1 MQRSVERSIE
11 YLMRKRI
18 SAYLM
23 MLCICLGLLIP
34 DTVVWAAAGKTSLS
48 VSSGSVNI
56 GDTVTVTGK
65 ASGPSGEKVVAT
77 MTLSWDASVLEFVSS
92 SVDSNGGGGSRLIN
106 GDSFTITLKAVGAGT
121 SAVSLSATDGILFD
135 TVEELSSM
143 EGSSA
148 SVTVN
153 NAAGGGTG
161 SGGGNAGGGNTGG
174 GNTGGSTSGG
184 GTGNGGG
191 NTGGNTQGAP
201 AESLSADNS
210 LKSLTISPGTLSP
223 AFSYNKTSYTA
234 TVGSDV
240 TSVVVSAVPANEKA
254 VVESVTGNQ
263 NLKEGVNNIKIVVKA
278 ENGVTATYTVK
289 VTKQAGAAEEKPTEE
304 QTKPEETETKE
315 PETEQPETV
324 VTVNGAAYE
333 ISEKFAAEDIP
344 ADFQE
349 NTINYHGTSYKGVSY
364 TKGSLNLLW
373 MTPQNPPEGQKAAG
387 SFFVYDETRDTVY
400 PFVRFANGEKYVIA
414 LLAPVD
420 AVIPE
425 QYMQT
430 SLSVDEIR
438 TITAYQQTAE
448 SESEIVS
455 AFYVFY
461 GVNHEGTENWYQYD
475 SLEGTYQRLSTD
487 LAGEGEVQTA
497 ELQELQEEYAAL
509 SEQYDDEKT
518 FARTAMAVM
527 GFVIAVL
534 VIVIINLLLFRF
546 RNKGA
551 GELSEDDLW
560 EEDDSD
566 FRDEEDMDEPTD
578 ADDEDFPEGDEED
591 IDETGDDLIDEED
604 WETDEAGET
613 LADDE
618 EDAAGEEK
626 ESRPGKR
633 QLQGKKD
640 GGGEKARTSDQL
652 EIIDFNDL

>member
-1 MQRSVERSIE
+1 
-11 YLMRKRI
+11 MRKRI

-34 DTVVWAAAGKTSLS
+34 DTVVWAASGKTSLS

-65 ASGPSGEKVVAT
+65 ASGPAGEKVVAT

-153 NAAGGGTG
+153 NAAGGA
-161 SGGGNAGGGNTGG
+161 AGGGNTGG
-174 GNTGGSTSGG
+174 GNTGGGNAGGSTSGG
-184 GTGNGGG
+184 GAGAGNGG

-223 AFSYNKTSYTA
+223 AFAYNKTSYTA

-254 VVESVTGNQ
+254 AVESVTGNQ

-304 QTKPEETETKE
+304 QTKPEAPETEA
-315 PETEQPETV
+315 PATEQPEAV

-373 MTPQNPPEGQKAAG
+373 MTPQNPPEGQKDAG

-400 PFVRFANGEKYVIA
+400 PFVRFANGENYVIA

-420 AVIPE
+420 AAIPE

-430 SLSVDEIR
+430 SFSVDETR

-487 LAGEGEVQTA
+487 FAGAGEMQTA

-509 SEQYDDEKT
+509 AEQYDDEKT

-534 VIVIINLLLFRF
+534 VVVIINLLLFRF
-546 RNKGA
+546 RSKGA

-560 EEDDSD
+560 EDDGDSD
-566 FRDEEDMDEPTD
+566 FRDDEDFDETAED
-578 ADDEDFPEGDEED
+578 ADDEDFSDEED
-591 IDETGDDLIDEED
+591 GDIDEAGEDLIDEED
-604 WETDEAGET
+604 WETDEVGENS
-613 LADDE
+613 ADDE
-618 EDAAGEEK
+618 EGAAAEEK
-626 ESRPGKR
+626 ERRPGKR
-633 QLQGKKD
+633 QPQGKKD
-640 GGGEKARTSDQL
+640 GGGEKARTSDHL

>member
-1 MQRSVERSIE
+1 
-11 YLMRKRI
+11 MRKRI
-18 SAYLM
+18 SAYMM

-34 DTVVWAAAGKTSLS
+34 DTVVWAAVGKTSLS

-65 ASGPSGEKVVAT
+65 ASGPAGEKVVAT

-153 NAAGGGTG
+153 NAAGGGAA
-161 SGGGNAGGGNTGG
+161 GGGNA
-174 GNTGGSTSGG
+174 GGSTSGG
-184 GTGNGGG
+184 GAAGGGNAGGSTSGGGAGNSG

-210 LKSLTISPGTLSP
+210 LKSLTISPGSLSP
-223 AFSYNKTSYTA
+223 AFAYNKTSYTA

-304 QTKPEETETKE
+304 QTKPQEPETEE
-315 PETEQPETV
+315 PVTEQPETV

-373 MTPQNPPEGQKAAG
+373 MTPQNLPEGQKAAG

-400 PFVRFANGEKYVIA
+400 PFVRFANGENYVIA

-430 SLSVDEIR
+430 SFSVDETH
-438 TITAYQQTAE
+438 TITAYQQAAE

-455 AFYVFY
+455 AFYIFY

-487 LAGEGEVQTA
+487 FAGAGEVQTA

-534 VIVIINLLLFRF
+534 VVVIINLLLFRF
-546 RNKGA
+546 RSKGA

-560 EEDDSD
+560 EDDDDSD
-566 FRDEEDMDEPTD
+566 FG
-578 ADDEDFPEGDEED
+578 DDEDFDETAKDADDLDVADEEDED
-591 IDETGDDLIDEED
+591 IDEAGEDLIDEED

-613 LADDE
+613 LAEDE
-618 EDAAGEEK
+618 EGAAGEEK
-626 ESRPGKR
+626 ERRPGKR
-633 QLQGKKD
+633 QPQGKKD
-640 GGGEKARTSDQL
+640 GGREKARTSDHL

>member
-1 MQRSVERSIE
+1 
-11 YLMRKRI
+11 
-18 SAYLM
+18 M

-34 DTVVWAAAGKTSLS
+34 DTVVWAASGKTSLS

-65 ASGPSGEKVVAT
+65 ASGPAGEKVVAT

-153 NAAGGGTG
+153 NAAGGA
-161 SGGGNAGGGNTGG
+161 AGGGNTGG
-174 GNTGGSTSGG
+174 GNTGGGNAGGSTSGG
-184 GTGNGGG
+184 GAGAGSGAGNGG

-223 AFSYNKTSYTA
+223 AFAYNKTSYTA

-254 VVESVTGNQ
+254 AVESVTGNQ

-304 QTKPEETETKE
+304 QTKPEAPETEA
-315 PETEQPETV
+315 PATEQPEAV

-373 MTPQNPPEGQKAAG
+373 MTPQNSPEGQKDAG

-420 AVIPE
+420 AAIPE

-430 SLSVDEIR
+430 SFSVDETR

-487 LAGEGEVQTA
+487 FAGAGEVQTA

-509 SEQYDDEKT
+509 AEQYDDEKT

-534 VIVIINLLLFRF
+534 VVVIINLLLFRF
-546 RNKGA
+546 RSKGA

-560 EEDDSD
+560 EDDGDSD
-566 FRDEEDMDEPTD
+566 FRDDEDFDETAED
-578 ADDEDFPEGDEED
+578 ADDEDFPDEED
-591 IDETGDDLIDEED
+591 GDIDEAGEDLIDEED
-604 WETDEAGET
+604 WETDEVGEN

-618 EDAAGEEK
+618 EGAAAEEK
-626 ESRPGKR
+626 ERRPGKR
-633 QLQGKKD
+633 QPQGKKD
-640 GGGEKARTSDQL
+640 GGGEKARTSDHL

>member
-633 QLQGKKD
+633 QLQGKKGRRRREGAHIRSVGD
-640 GGGEKARTSDQL
+640 Y
-652 EIIDFNDL
+652 

>member
-65 ASGPSGEKVVAT
+65 ASGPAGEKVVAT

-223 AFSYNKTSYTA
+223 AFAYNKTSYTA
-234 TVGSDV
+234 AVGSDV

-324 VTVNGAAYE
+324 VTVNGAAYD

-373 MTPQNPPEGQKAAG
+373 MTPQNLPEGQKAAG

-430 SLSVDEIR
+430 SLSVDEAR

-566 FRDEEDMDEPTD
+566 FRDEEDIDETTD

-618 EDAAGEEK
+618 EDTAGEEK

-633 QLQGKKD
+633 QPQGKKD
-640 GGGEKARTSDQL
+640 GSGEKARTSDQL

>member
-1 MQRSVERSIE
+1 M
-11 YLMRKRI
+11 
-18 SAYLM
+18 M

-34 DTVVWAAAGKTSLS
+34 DTVVWAAVGKTSLS

-65 ASGPSGEKVVAT
+65 ASGPAGEKVVAT

-153 NAAGGGTG
+153 NAAGNGA
-161 SGGGNAGGGNTGG
+161 AGGGNTGG
-174 GNTGGSTSGG
+174 GNAGGSTSGG
-184 GTGNGGG
+184 GAGAGSGAGNSG

-210 LKSLTISPGTLSP
+210 LKSLTISPGSLSP
-223 AFSYNKTSYTA
+223 AFAYNKTSYTA

-304 QTKPEETETKE
+304 QTKPQEPETEE
-315 PETEQPETV
+315 PVTEQPETV

-400 PFVRFANGEKYVIA
+400 PFVRFVNGENYVIV

-420 AVIPE
+420 AAIPE

-430 SLSVDEIR
+430 SFSVDETH
-438 TITAYQQTAE
+438 TITAYQQAAE

-455 AFYVFY
+455 AFYIFY

-487 LAGEGEVQTA
+487 FAGAGEVQTA

-509 SEQYDDEKT
+509 AEQYDDEKT

-534 VIVIINLLLFRF
+534 VVVIINLLLFRF
-546 RNKGA
+546 RSKGA

-560 EEDDSD
+560 EDDDDSD
-566 FRDEEDMDEPTD
+566 FG
-578 ADDEDFPEGDEED
+578 DDEDFDETAKDADDLDVADEEDED

-618 EDAAGEEK
+618 EDTAGEEK

-633 QLQGKKD
+633 QPQGKKD
-640 GGGEKARTSDQL
+640 GSGEKARTSDQL

>member
-1 MQRSVERSIE
+1 
-11 YLMRKRI
+11 MRKRI

-34 DTVVWAAAGKTSLS
+34 DTVVWAASGKTSLS

-65 ASGPSGEKVVAT
+65 ASGPAGEKVVAT

-153 NAAGGGTG
+153 NAAGGV
-161 SGGGNAGGGNTGG
+161 AGGGNTGG
-174 GNTGGSTSGG
+174 GNAGGSTSGG
-184 GTGNGGG
+184 GAGAGSGAGNGG

-223 AFSYNKTSYTA
+223 AFAYNKTSYTA

-254 VVESVTGNQ
+254 AVESVTGNQ
-263 NLKEGVNNIKIVVKA
+263 NLKGGVNNIKIVVKA

-304 QTKPEETETKE
+304 QTKPEAPETEA
-315 PETEQPETV
+315 PVTEQPEAV

-373 MTPQNPPEGQKAAG
+373 MTPQNPPEGQKDAG

-420 AVIPE
+420 AAIPE

-430 SLSVDEIR
+430 SFSVDETR

-487 LAGEGEVQTA
+487 FAGAGEVQTA

-509 SEQYDDEKT
+509 AEQYDDEKT

-534 VIVIINLLLFRF
+534 VVVIINLLLFRF
-546 RNKGA
+546 RSKGA

-560 EEDDSD
+560 EDDGDSD
-566 FRDEEDMDEPTD
+566 FRDDEDFDETAKD
-578 ADDEDFPEGDEED
+578 ADDLDVADEED
-591 IDETGDDLIDEED
+591 GDIDEGGEDLIDEED
-604 WETDEAGET
+604 WETDEVGEN

-618 EDAAGEEK
+618 EGAAAEEK
-626 ESRPGKR
+626 ERRPGKR
-633 QLQGKKD
+633 QPQGKKD
-640 GGGEKARTSDQL
+640 GGGEKARTSDHL

>member
-1 MQRSVERSIE
+1 
-11 YLMRKRI
+11 
-18 SAYLM
+18 M

-34 DTVVWAAAGKTSLS
+34 DTVVWAASGKTSLS

-65 ASGPSGEKVVAT
+65 ASGPAGEKVVAT

-153 NAAGGGTG
+153 NAAGGGNT
-161 SGGGNAGGGNTGG
+161 GGGNTGG
-174 GNTGGSTSGG
+174 GNAGGSTSGG
-184 GTGNGGG
+184 GAGAGSGAGNGG

-223 AFSYNKTSYTA
+223 AFAYNKTSYTA

-254 VVESVTGNQ
+254 AVESVTGNQ

-304 QTKPEETETKE
+304 QTKPEAPETEA
-315 PETEQPETV
+315 PATEQPEAV

-373 MTPQNPPEGQKAAG
+373 MTPQNPPEGQKDAG

-420 AVIPE
+420 AAIPE

-430 SLSVDEIR
+430 SFSVDETR

-487 LAGEGEVQTA
+487 FAGAGEVQTA

-509 SEQYDDEKT
+509 AEQYDDEKT

-534 VIVIINLLLFRF
+534 VVVIINLLLFRF
-546 RNKGA
+546 RSKGA

-560 EEDDSD
+560 EDDGDSD
-566 FRDEEDMDEPTD
+566 FRDDEDFDETAED
-578 ADDEDFPEGDEED
+578 ADDEDFPDEED
-591 IDETGDDLIDEED
+591 GDIDEAGEDLIDEED
-604 WETDEAGET
+604 WETDEVGEN

-618 EDAAGEEK
+618 EGAAAEEK
-626 ESRPGKR
+626 ERRPGKR
-633 QLQGKKD
+633 QPQGKKD
-640 GGGEKARTSDQL
+640 GGGEKARTSDHL

>member
-1 MQRSVERSIE
+1 
-11 YLMRKRI
+11 MRKRI

-34 DTVVWAAAGKTSLS
+34 DTVVWAASGKTSLS

-65 ASGPSGEKVVAT
+65 ASGPAGEKVVAT

-153 NAAGGGTG
+153 NAAGGA
-161 SGGGNAGGGNTGG
+161 AGGGNTGG
-174 GNTGGSTSGG
+174 GNAGGSTSGG
-184 GTGNGGG
+184 GAGAGSGAGNGG

-223 AFSYNKTSYTA
+223 AFAYNKTSYTA

-254 VVESVTGNQ
+254 AVESVTGNQ

-304 QTKPEETETKE
+304 QTKPEAPETEA
-315 PETEQPETV
+315 PVTEQPEAV

-373 MTPQNPPEGQKAAG
+373 MTPQNPPEGQKDAG

-420 AVIPE
+420 AAIPE

-430 SLSVDEIR
+430 SFSVDETR

-487 LAGEGEVQTA
+487 FAGAGEVQTA

-509 SEQYDDEKT
+509 AEQYDDEKT

-534 VIVIINLLLFRF
+534 VVVIINLLLFRF
-546 RNKGA
+546 RSKGA

-560 EEDDSD
+560 EDDGDSD
-566 FRDEEDMDEPTD
+566 FRDDEDFDETAED
-578 ADDEDFPEGDEED
+578 ADDEDFSDEED
-591 IDETGDDLIDEED
+591 GDIDEGGEDLIDEED
-604 WETDEAGET
+604 WETDGSGET
-613 LADDE
+613 LAEDE
-618 EDAAGEEK
+618 EGAAGEEK
-626 ESRPGKR
+626 ERRPGKR
-633 QLQGKKD
+633 QPQGKKD
-640 GGGEKARTSDQL
+640 GGGEKARTSDHL

>member
-1 MQRSVERSIE
+1 
-11 YLMRKRI
+11 MRKRI
-18 SAYLM
+18 SAYMM

-34 DTVVWAAAGKTSLS
+34 DTVVWAAVGKTSLS

-65 ASGPSGEKVVAT
+65 ASGPAGEKVVAT

-153 NAAGGGTG
+153 NAAGNGA
-161 SGGGNAGGGNTGG
+161 AGGGNTGG
-174 GNTGGSTSGG
+174 GNAGGSTSGG
-184 GTGNGGG
+184 GAGAGSGAGNSG

-210 LKSLTISPGTLSP
+210 LKSLTISPGSLSP
-223 AFSYNKTSYTA
+223 AFAYNKTSYTA

-304 QTKPEETETKE
+304 QTKPQEPETEE
-315 PETEQPETV
+315 PVTEQPETV

-373 MTPQNPPEGQKAAG
+373 MTPQN
-387 SFFVYDETRDTVY
+387 
-400 PFVRFANGEKYVIA
+400 
-414 LLAPVD
+414 LLREAF
-420 AVIPE
+420 
-425 QYMQT
+425 
-430 SLSVDEIR
+430 LSMMRQEILFIRLCVLRMGR
-438 TITAYQQTAE
+438 T
-448 SESEIVS
+448 
-455 AFYVFY
+455 
-461 GVNHEGTENWYQYD
+461 
-475 SLEGTYQRLSTD
+475 
-487 LAGEGEVQTA
+487 
-497 ELQELQEEYAAL
+497 
-509 SEQYDDEKT
+509 
-518 FARTAMAVM
+518 M
-527 GFVIAVL
+527 
-534 VIVIINLLLFRF
+534 
-546 RNKGA
+546 
-551 GELSEDDLW
+551 
-560 EEDDSD
+560 
-566 FRDEEDMDEPTD
+566 
-578 ADDEDFPEGDEED
+578 
-591 IDETGDDLIDEED
+591 
-604 WETDEAGET
+604 
-613 LADDE
+613 
-618 EDAAGEEK
+618 
-626 ESRPGKR
+626 
-633 QLQGKKD
+633 
-640 GGGEKARTSDQL
+640 
-652 EIIDFNDL
+652 

>member
-1 MQRSVERSIE
+1 
-11 YLMRKRI
+11 MRKRI

-34 DTVVWAAAGKTSLS
+34 DTVVWAASGKTSLS

-65 ASGPSGEKVVAT
+65 ASGPAGEKVVAT

-153 NAAGGGTG
+153 NAAGGA
-161 SGGGNAGGGNTGG
+161 AGGGNTGG
-174 GNTGGSTSGG
+174 GNTGGGNAGGSTSGG
-184 GTGNGGG
+184 GAGAGSGAGNGG

-223 AFSYNKTSYTA
+223 AFAYNKTSYTA

-254 VVESVTGNQ
+254 AVESVTGNQ

-304 QTKPEETETKE
+304 QTKPEAPETEA
-315 PETEQPETV
+315 PATEQPEAV

-373 MTPQNPPEGQKAAG
+373 MTPQNSPEGQKDAG

-420 AVIPE
+420 AAIPE

-430 SLSVDEIR
+430 SFSVDETR

-487 LAGEGEVQTA
+487 FAGAGEVQTA

-509 SEQYDDEKT
+509 AEQYDDEKT

-534 VIVIINLLLFRF
+534 VVVIINLLLFRF
-546 RNKGA
+546 RSKGA

-560 EEDDSD
+560 EDDGDSD
-566 FRDEEDMDEPTD
+566 FRDDEDFDETAED
-578 ADDEDFPEGDEED
+578 ADDEDFPDEED
-591 IDETGDDLIDEED
+591 GDIDEAGEDLIDEED
-604 WETDEAGET
+604 WETDEVGEN

-618 EDAAGEEK
+618 EGAAAEEK
-626 ESRPGKR
+626 ERRPGKR
-633 QLQGKKD
+633 QPQGKKD
-640 GGGEKARTSDQL
+640 GGGEKARTSDHL

>member
-1 MQRSVERSIE
+1 
-11 YLMRKRI
+11 
-18 SAYLM
+18 M

-34 DTVVWAAAGKTSLS
+34 DTVVWAASGKTSLS

-65 ASGPSGEKVVAT
+65 ASGPAGEKVVAT

-153 NAAGGGTG
+153 NAAGGA
-161 SGGGNAGGGNTGG
+161 AGGGNTGG
-174 GNTGGSTSGG
+174 GNTGGGNAGGSTSGG
-184 GTGNGGG
+184 GAGAGNGG

-223 AFSYNKTSYTA
+223 AFAYNKTSYTA

-254 VVESVTGNQ
+254 AVESVTGNQ

-304 QTKPEETETKE
+304 QTKPEAPETEA
-315 PETEQPETV
+315 PATEQPEAV

-373 MTPQNPPEGQKAAG
+373 MTPQNPPEGQKDAG

-400 PFVRFANGEKYVIA
+400 PFVRFANGENYVIA

-420 AVIPE
+420 AAIPE

-430 SLSVDEIR
+430 SFSVDETR

-487 LAGEGEVQTA
+487 FAGAGEMQTA

-509 SEQYDDEKT
+509 AEQYDDEKT

-534 VIVIINLLLFRF
+534 VVVIINLLLFRF
-546 RNKGA
+546 RSKGA

-560 EEDDSD
+560 EDDGDSD
-566 FRDEEDMDEPTD
+566 FRDDEDFDETAED
-578 ADDEDFPEGDEED
+578 ADDEDFSDEED
-591 IDETGDDLIDEED
+591 GDIDEAGEDLIDEED
-604 WETDEAGET
+604 WETDEVGENS
-613 LADDE
+613 ADDE
-618 EDAAGEEK
+618 EGAAAEEK
-626 ESRPGKR
+626 ERRPGKR
-633 QLQGKKD
+633 QPQGKKD
-640 GGGEKARTSDQL
+640 GGGEKARTSDHL

>member
-1 MQRSVERSIE
+1 
-11 YLMRKRI
+11 MRKRI

-34 DTVVWAAAGKTSLS
+34 DTVVWAASGKTSLS

-65 ASGPSGEKVVAT
+65 ASGPAGEKVVAT

-153 NAAGGGTG
+153 NAAGGGNT
-161 SGGGNAGGGNTGG
+161 GGGNTGG
-174 GNTGGSTSGG
+174 GNAGGSTSGG
-184 GTGNGGG
+184 GAGAGSGAGNGG

-223 AFSYNKTSYTA
+223 AFAYNKTSYTA

-254 VVESVTGNQ
+254 AVESVTGNQ

-304 QTKPEETETKE
+304 QTKPEAPETEA
-315 PETEQPETV
+315 PATEQPEAV

-373 MTPQNPPEGQKAAG
+373 MTPQNPPEGQKDAG

-420 AVIPE
+420 AAIPE

-430 SLSVDEIR
+430 SFSVDETR

-487 LAGEGEVQTA
+487 FAGAGEVQTA

-509 SEQYDDEKT
+509 AEQYDDEKT

-534 VIVIINLLLFRF
+534 VVVIINLLLFRF
-546 RNKGA
+546 RSKGA

-560 EEDDSD
+560 EDDGDSD
-566 FRDEEDMDEPTD
+566 FRDDEDFDETAED
-578 ADDEDFPEGDEED
+578 ADDEDFPDEED
-591 IDETGDDLIDEED
+591 GDIDEAGEDLIDEED
-604 WETDEAGET
+604 WETDEVGEN

-618 EDAAGEEK
+618 EGAAAEEK
-626 ESRPGKR
+626 ERRPGKR
-633 QLQGKKD
+633 QPQGKKD
-640 GGGEKARTSDQL
+640 GGGEKARTSDHL

>member
-1 MQRSVERSIE
+1 
-11 YLMRKRI
+11 MRKRI
-18 SAYLM
+18 SAYMM

-34 DTVVWAAAGKTSLS
+34 DTVVWAAVGKTSLS

-65 ASGPSGEKVVAT
+65 ASGPAGEKVVAT

-153 NAAGGGTG
+153 NAAG
-161 SGGGNAGGGNTGG
+161 SGAAGGGNTGG
-174 GNTGGSTSGG
+174 GNAGGSTSGG
-184 GTGNGGG
+184 GAGAGSGAGNSG

-210 LKSLTISPGTLSP
+210 LKSLTISPGSLSP
-223 AFSYNKTSYTA
+223 AFAHNKTSYTA

-304 QTKPEETETKE
+304 QTKPQE
-315 PETEQPETV
+315 PETEEPATEQPEAV

-349 NTINYHGTSYKGVSY
+349 NTINYHGMSYKGVSY

-400 PFVRFANGEKYVIA
+400 PFVRFANGENYVIA

-420 AVIPE
+420 AAIPE

-430 SLSVDEIR
+430 SFSVDETH
-438 TITAYQQTAE
+438 TITAYQQAAE

-455 AFYVFY
+455 AFYIFY

-487 LAGEGEVQTA
+487 FAGAGEVQTA

-509 SEQYDDEKT
+509 AEQYDDEKT

-534 VIVIINLLLFRF
+534 VVVIINLLLFRF
-546 RNKGA
+546 RSKGA

-560 EEDDSD
+560 EDDDDSD
-566 FRDEEDMDEPTD
+566 FG
-578 ADDEDFPEGDEED
+578 DDEDFDETAKDADDLDVADEEDED
-591 IDETGDDLIDEED
+591 IDEAGEDLIDEED

-613 LADDE
+613 LAEDE
-618 EDAAGEEK
+618 EGAAGEEK
-626 ESRPGKR
+626 ERRPGKR
-633 QLQGKKD
+633 QPQGKKD
-640 GGGEKARTSDQL
+640 GGGEKARTSNHL